1 MSHLHKYQY
10 FISWKVRRTTSIFL
24 LVDLIISHISVGHD
38 KSVINSNQITE
49 EPALIH
55 LDHKTF
61 KTKHKHLCF
70 FNL

>member
-1 MSHLHKYQY
+1 L
-10 FISWKVRRTTSIFL
+10 
-24 LVDLIISHISVGHD
+24 DLIISHISVEHD

-49 EPALIH
+49 EPSLIH
-55 LDHKTF
+55 SDHKTF